1 MLRLRKIPLQPLI
14 EILQDLYDSGADYID
29 LSGEQ
34 SKEGTDLKDIIQIT
48 VKPEYILHD
57 EDNDDED
64 NDDDIYNDIQEVKMD
79 YSDDNTPDTSR
90 KSLSDDDI
98 NDLI

>member
-1 MLRLRKIPLQPLI
+1 MLKLRKIPLQPLI

-34 SKEGTDLKDIIQIT
+34 SKEGEDLKDIIHIT
-48 VKPEYILHD
+48 VKPEYILH
-57 EDNDDED
+57 EDDDD
-64 NDDDIYNDIQEVKMD
+64 DDDIDNNIQEVKMD

-90 KSLSDDDI
+90 KSLSDEDI

>member
-14 EILQDLYDSGADYID
+14 EILQDLYESGADFID

-34 SKEGTDLKDIIQIT
+34 SDEGDTPKDTIQIT
-48 VKPEYILHD
+48 IKPEYMLHD
-57 EDNDDED
+57 ERDSDDEEED
-64 NDDDIYNDIQEVKMD
+64 RNIEID
-79 YSDDNTPDTSR
+79 YSDDDVPER
-90 KSLSDDDI
+90 KSLSEDDI

>member
-14 EILQDLYDSGADYID
+14 EILQDLYESGADFID

-34 SKEGTDLKDIIQIT
+34 SDEGETPKDTIQIT
-48 VKPEYILHD
+48 IKPEYMLHD
-57 EDNDDED
+57 ERDEDDDED
-64 NDDDIYNDIQEVKMD
+64 QNIEID
-79 YSDDNTPDTSR
+79 YSDDDTPSTDKR
-90 KSLSDDDI
+90 SLLSEDDI

>member
-1 MLRLRKIPLQPLI
+1 MLRLRKIPLYPLI
-14 EILQDLYDSGADYID
+14 EILQDLYESGADFID

-34 SKEGTDLKDIIQIT
+34 SEEGETPKDTIQIT
-48 VKPEYILHD
+48 IKPEYMLHD
-57 EDNDDED
+57 ERDD
-64 NDDDIYNDIQEVKMD
+64 DDDIEDVTQEIEID
-79 YSDDNTPDTSR
+79 YSDDDVPSTIR

>member
-1 MLRLRKIPLQPLI
+1 MLKLRKIPLQPLI

-34 SKEGTDLKDIIQIT
+34 SKEGEDLKDIIQIT
-48 VKPEYILHD
+48 VKPEYILH
-57 EDNDDED
+57 EDDDD
-64 NDDDIYNDIQEVKMD
+64 DDDIDNNIQEVKMD

-90 KSLSDDDI
+90 KSLSDEDI

>member
-14 EILQDLYDSGADYID
+14 EILKDLYESGADFID

-34 SKEGTDLKDIIQIT
+34 SDEGESPKDTIHIT
-48 VKPEYILHD
+48 IKPEYMLHD
-57 EDNDDED
+57 ERDEDDDED
-64 NDDDIYNDIQEVKMD
+64 QNIEID
-79 YSDDNTPDTSR
+79 YSDDDIPER
-90 KSLSDDDI
+90 KSLSEDDI

>member
-1 MLRLRKIPLQPLI
+1 MLRLHKIPLQPLI

-34 SKEGTDLKDIIQIT
+34 SKEGEDLKDIIQIT
-48 VKPEYILHD
+48 VKPEYILH
-57 EDNDDED
+57 EDD
-64 NDDDIYNDIQEVKMD
+64 DDDIDNNIQEVKMD

-90 KSLSDDDI
+90 KSLSDEDI

>member
-34 SKEGTDLKDIIQIT
+34 SKEGEDLKDIIQIT
-48 VKPEYILHD
+48 VKPEYILH
-57 EDNDDED
+57 EDDD
-64 NDDDIYNDIQEVKMD
+64 DDDIDNNIQEVKMD

>member
-34 SKEGTDLKDIIQIT
+34 SKEGEDLKDIIQIT
-48 VKPEYILHD
+48 VKPEYILH
-57 EDNDDED
+57 EDDD
-64 NDDDIYNDIQEVKMD
+64 DDDIDNNIQEVKMD

-90 KSLSDDDI
+90 KSLSDEDI

>member
-14 EILQDLYDSGADYID
+14 EILQDLYESGADFID

-34 SKEGTDLKDIIQIT
+34 SDEGETPKDTIQIT
-48 VKPEYILHD
+48 IKPEYMLHD
-57 EDNDDED
+57 ERDEEE
-64 NDDDIYNDIQEVKMD
+64 DDDITQEIEID
-79 YSDDNTPDTSR
+79 YSDDDTPSTDKR
-90 KSLSDDDI
+90 SLLSEDDI